1 MSISRNCPHFCAHT
15 YNHRCH
21 SQVSQLER
29 EIEEARRQLSASKE
43 LSLTTDDIKNFLLD
57 NPEVID
63 AATWKALALKSPV
76 VKSVVVGDGQI
87 AEEKGGEGGKEVE
100 EVEERNEEK
109 DFCCKETK
117 KCSRAFKTAKGL
129 GTHIKEYHQ
138 GKKNYI
144 CSTCGKQF
152 LTVKTLK
159 KHEKVHLKPDV
170 ICDQCGVQKRD
181 EFRMKQHKQQEHE
194 EGKGRCERCGVDCG
208 TRAALRGH
216 LKSCLQKLR
225 RVGRMQVQVACN
237 FVILFKK
244 W

>member
-1 MSISRNCPHFCAHT
+1 MSISRNWPHFCAPT
-15 YNHRCH
+15 YNHRFH

-29 EIEEARRQLSASKE
+29 EIQEACRQLSASKE

-76 VKSVVVGDGQI
+76 VKSVVVGDDQI
-87 AEEKGGEGGKEVE
+87 AEERGGEGRKEAE
-100 EVEERNEEK
+100 EVEERDEEK

-129 GTHIKEYHQ
+129 ETHIKAYHQ

-152 LTVKTLK
+152 LTVKKLK
-159 KHEKVHLKPDV
+159 KHEKIHLKPDV

-194 EGKGRCERCGVDCG
+194 EGKGKCERCGLDCG

-237 FVILFKK
+237 YVILFKK
-244 W
+244 

>member
-1 MSISRNCPHFCAHT
+1 MSYSRNCPHFCAQT

-76 VKSVVVGDGQI
+76 VKSVVVGDDQI
-87 AEEKGGEGGKEVE
+87 DEERECEGGKEVE
-100 EVEERNEEK
+100 EVEERNEKK

-129 GTHIKEYHQ
+129 ENHIEEYHE

-144 CSTCGKQF
+144 CATCGKQF
-152 LTVKTLK
+152 LTVKRLK
-159 KHEKVHLKPDV
+159 KHEQIHLKPDV
-170 ICDQCGVQKRD
+170 TNVACR
-181 EFRMKQHKQQEHE
+181 RMKQHKQQEHE
-194 EGKGRCERCGVDCG
+194 EGIGRCERCGVDCG

-216 LKSCLQKLR
+216 LKACLQKLR
-225 RVGRMQVQVACN
+225 RVRGMQVQVACN
-237 FVILFKK
+237 YVILFKK

>member
-1 MSISRNCPHFCAHT
+1 MTFSRNCPHFCAQT

-29 EIEEARRQLSASKE
+29 EVEEARRQLSASKE

-76 VKSVVVGDGQI
+76 VKSVVVGDDQI
-87 AEEKGGEGGKEVE
+87 DEERECEGGKEVE
-100 EVEERNEEK
+100 ERNEKK
-109 DFCCKETK
+109 DFSCKETK
-117 KCSRAFKTAKGL
+117 RCSRTFKTAKGL
-129 GTHIKEYHQ
+129 ENHIKDYHE
-138 GKKNYI
+138 GNKNYT
-144 CSTCGKQF
+144 CVTCGKQC
-152 LTVKTLK
+152 LTVKKLK
-159 KHEKVHLKPDV
+159 KHEQSHLKPDV

-194 EGKGRCERCGVDCG
+194 EGKGKCERCSVDFG

-216 LKSCLQKLR
+216 LKTCLQKLR
-225 RVGRMQVQVACN
+225 RVGKMQVQIACN
-237 FVILFKK
+237 YVILFKNR
-244 W
+244 